1 MRIIISNGLL
11 INKCLIKF
19 NSTRTEIIDSIKK
32 PDKIYYS
39 EEGDVRWQYFNY
51 MIELSFE
58 RENNFKLGWIEIY
71 NETVE
76 IFSFKPIKIN
86 KTKVLEVINNR
97 FSYSPEIDDYGS
109 FESYFYEKDWLE
121 LQFMFNR
128 LVNINFGQ

>member
-58 RENNFKLGWIEIY
+58 RENNFKLG
-71 NETVE
+71 
-76 IFSFKPIKIN
+76 
-86 KTKVLEVINNR
+86 
-97 FSYSPEIDDYGS
+97 
-109 FESYFYEKDWLE
+109 
-121 LQFMFNR
+121 
-128 LVNINFGQ
+128 